1 MSEKCY
7 SRFCPSPTFV
17 NVQLPFPHLAGVFT
31 LCPRTKTLSTSCVS
45 NSNLMKH
52 LSTAHASIKLVAQE
66 YTGNTASVDEG
77 SANKEGPPP
86 CKQQKLDFS
95 ASVPQKLSQRE
106 LNGLIGAYIV
116 ENMLSISTVE
126 SDSFRALIGK
136 IPRKGGAGPPCRKT
150 FSKYIDA
157 EYAKMNSE
165 LKKEFEQLEYLAT
178 TADIWI
184 AHNKSYLGVTAHWMH
199 PANFQRK
206 KAALACRR
214 FKGRHTHESIA
225 IELDNI
231 HSSFG
236 ISHKITATVTDN
248 GSNFVKAFKRYQSVE
263 EDDSVDEEDDEVTF
277 VDMNDALQSRVD
289 EDDDV
294 INLPPH
300 YRCASHILNLVSC
313 SDIEK
318 WILSR
323 PEKAVYRSAT
333 AKCTA
338 LWNKASRS
346 TVAAETVEDVVAK
359 KLIVPCST
367 RWNSF
372 YDALARICEISI
384 VDLNT
389 ISSKFGSKAITEKEH
404 QFLKEY
410 CIAMKPLTVALDILQ
425 GICYHGTLLPTLETL
440 MMKTLELKRALQILV
455 DLPEAIVEVRTT
467 FLDSALLAAVTLP
480 RFKLRWLRTQERKD
494 KAKAELLD
502 AFFSFDDED
511 DISATAESQVADYLK
526 SGAQGMDSLHGF
538 PLIKRI
544 SLKHN
549 AATPSSAP
557 VERLFS
563 LGKLVFTPKRN
574 RLSDLKFE
582 KLLLLRYNHWFTG

>member
-1 MSEKCY
+1 
-7 SRFCPSPTFV
+7 
-17 NVQLPFPHLAGVFT
+17 
-31 LCPRTKTLSTSCVS
+31 
-45 NSNLMKH
+45 MKH

-455 DLPEAIVEVRTT
+455 DLPEAIVEAIKARFTEV
-467 FLDSALLAAVTLP
+467 LDSDSALLAAVTLP

-494 KAKAELLD
+494 KAKAELLAVCRASVRNEDQQKGTSTTTPTCTNSTVED